1 MSATDVGD
9 VGGVGRKIAAQL
21 SAGGVRT
28 VLDLLR
34 ADVATLRRQFSVV
47 FEKTVLELG
56 GTPCMG
62 VEEAPAAK
70 QQILVSRSFGKSVTH
85 IDGIVEAVSELDR
98 VPPDAPAA
106 QAGRARCVAGDGAGQ
121 GLVRVGVELGC
132 ARRPARW
139 T

>member
-1 MSATDVGD
+1 
-9 VGGVGRKIAAQL
+9 VGRKIAAQPY
-21 SAGGVRT
+21 AGGVHT
-28 VLDLLR
+28 VLDLPR

-47 FEKTVLELG
+47 FEKTVLALR